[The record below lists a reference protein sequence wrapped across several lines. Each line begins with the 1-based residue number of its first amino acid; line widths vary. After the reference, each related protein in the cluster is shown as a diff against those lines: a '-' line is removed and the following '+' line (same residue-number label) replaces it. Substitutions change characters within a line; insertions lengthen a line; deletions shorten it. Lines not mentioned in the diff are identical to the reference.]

1 MYKGLSTNVSSVL
14 IDEKGVFDLNSDHVI
29 ISVKLR
35 EITQIFLKKQDS
47 YSSIKHFWKFTDDT
61 DWELFRCNLKDNF
74 QDNWANVSNN
84 VNDIW
89 ETWCLLTIASCNCF
103 FRFWYRAD
111 HCLPSSLSYGRVLL
125 CKRCSRLAS
134 RLRFKILSR
143 PLSQKFL

>member
-1 MYKGLSTNVSSVL
+1 MSKGLSTNVSSVL

-35 EITQIFLKKQDS
+35 EITQILKKQDS

-61 DWELFRCNLKDNF
+61 YWELFRCNLKDNF

-89 ETWCLLTIASCNCF
+89 ETWKYIVNTAAESVA
-103 FRFWYRAD
+103 RK
-111 HCLPSSLSYGRVLL
+111 LPKVKNY
-125 CKRCSRLAS
+125 
-134 RLRFKILSR
+134 KIFGI
-143 PLSQKFL
+143 KV